1 MAGEDQTLYER
12 IGGAAGVERLLG
24 AFYRRVLADAELAPF
39 FEGRSMPRI
48 ERMQREFFGAA
59 LDGPVRYSGRSLAV
73 VHAGLGIRVR
83 HFARFVQ
90 HLLETLH
97 SLDLDEDDVVEVIAR
112 VDTYVDQITGET
124 SIGA

>member
-1 MAGEDQTLYER
+1 VAGSDQTLYER
-12 IGGAAGVERLLG
+12 VGGAPGVERLLG
-24 AFYRRVLADAELAPF
+24 AFYRRVLGDPELAPF
-39 FEGRSMPRI
+39 FEGRSLARI

-90 HLLETLH
+90 HLLETLRG
-97 SLDLDEDDVVEVIAR
+97 LDLDEDDVVEVIAR
-112 VDTYVDQITGET
+112 VDTYVDQITGES

>member
-1 MAGEDQTLYER
+1 
-12 IGGAAGVERLLG
+12 
-24 AFYRRVLADAELAPF
+24 
-39 FEGRSMPRI
+39 
-48 ERMQREFFGAA
+48 MQREFLGAA

-90 HLLETLH
+90 HLLETLRG
-97 SLDLDEDDVVEVIAR
+97 LDLDEDDVVEIIAR
-112 VDTYVDQITGET
+112 VDTYVDQITGES

>member
-1 MAGEDQTLYER
+1 MAGRDQTLYER
-12 IGGAAGVERLLG
+12 VGGEQGVEQLLG
-24 AFYRRVLADAELAPF
+24 AFYRRVLGDPELAPF
-39 FEGRSMPRI
+39 FEGVSMPRL

-73 VHAGLGIRVR
+73 VHAGRGIRVR

-90 HLLETLH
+90 HLLDALRGTG
-97 SLDLDEDDVVEVIAR
+97 LDEDDVNEIIAR
-112 VDTYVDQITGET
+112 VDTYADQITGET